1 MLFFQVSN
9 SYKQGQCLNLEDT
22 LSTFLWTEMS
32 GKLIAIVY
40 YNKVFND
47 SVDFEKYIIR
57 EFFIYCN
64 GNESYEKGLNYR
76 IL

>member
-1 MLFFQVSN
+1 
-9 SYKQGQCLNLEDT
+9 
-22 LSTFLWTEMS
+22 MS
-32 GKLIAIVY
+32 GKLIAIVF